1 MRGRGKCNEVT
12 TQEETGRG
20 GGLGGPWEHS
30 RVLPL
35 YLGWEEKCG
44 MKNLPTSAVRE
55 ASPPKM
61 NGFRVLILVC
71 ELHVRAPNNCS
82 YSEH

>member
-1 MRGRGKCNEVT
+1 
-12 TQEETGRG
+12 
-20 GGLGGPWEHS
+20 
-30 RVLPL
+30 
-35 YLGWEEKCG
+35 

-82 YSEH
+82 YSEHGIPCGDHAALLLCEGEK